1 MAATPKVVISNPS
14 VIRWAV
20 ILVIFIPVMYLL
32 ISTRGASSS
41 SSQNLTEVRPSP
53 THQPFEEDSPAQ
65 ELPLAILQR
74 GGGAE
79 PSTQCSHDSFHRWV
93 SQVLT
98 HHFGP
103 AIAEAVYDPEL
114 YNLMVRT
121 VETDGEG
128 SWWWP
133 NDDNFLF
140 STMLTRPTL
149 PAHFHNISN
158 LLWWTKRWT
167 TVAISKI
174 TRDSELEKLFERM
187 CLDPEHLMKMNLLE
201 KTIVRA
207 LGAQVQYFHTV
218 LQLGIDVCNSPA
230 VNEALHNL
238 VKHEK
243 GMDALVLISGWIE
256 PSTSVSDINKIM
268 ESYSAPSSRLTE
280 LVHRRLKAVLAASE
294 ALKSGGV
301 RAHSQALYPLYYDTA
316 PYLSSNPLN
325 GKYWNMLRPTAGC
338 SSIVRM
344 CEVADGCRL
353 VCNAEYLLHAGR
365 GKATADRQHQQ
376 KQPTTYAHRMLGM
389 GGNNEYEWEMS
400 LLRFF
405 QGSTSLS
412 RDDSHQLGWL
422 TTMDCTLTLT
432 PDKRQ
437 WRVPKALMDAPVGFS
452 GVSMCANW
460 KKTAPFHV
468 TPGGLKQMQLSSE
481 AAWGDASAP
490 PLTLRYTPNPRAV
503 EAAKHRRGPHATED
517 QTFTMAPRK
526 TLSSPHTAVPG
537 PRWFDA
543 LTVLKL
549 DIEGFEWN
557 YLPTWLREESHSIAT
572 NARAAVQEHSTAAID
587 FAAAVPQY
595 FTVSLFGL
603 EFHRIGHARH
613 YGGSY
618 IGALRSHWLTLQVY
632 SLGFIMFAHEKNEAD
647 QCCFEHAYVHVR
659 HFIRSEMW
667 MLLRDDI

>member
-14 VIRWAV
+14 VIRWAA

-32 ISTRGASSS
+32 SSTGGS
-41 SSQNLTEVRPSP
+41 SSQSLTDARHSP
-53 THQPFEEDSPAQ
+53 KHQASDEDSPAQ
-65 ELPLAILQR
+65 ELPPAILQR

-79 PSTQCSHDSFHRWV
+79 PSTQCPHDNFHRWV
-93 SQVLT
+93 TQILT
-98 HHFGP
+98 YHFGP

-133 NDDNFLF
+133 NDDLVPFK
-140 STMLTRPTL
+140 TVDTPPTRPT
-149 PAHFHNISN
+149 HFHNISN

-167 TVAISKI
+167 TAAISKI

-187 CLDPEHLMKMNLLE
+187 CVDPEHLMKMNLLE

-256 PSTSVSDINKIM
+256 PSTSVSDIDKIM

-280 LVHRRLKAVLAASE
+280 LVHSRLKAVVAASE

-316 PYLSSNPLN
+316 PYLSANPLE
-325 GKYWNMLRPTAGC
+325 GKFWNMLRPTAGC

-344 CEVADGCRL
+344 CEVPDGCRL
-353 VCNAEYLLHAGR
+353 VCNSEYLLHAGR
-365 GKATADRQHQQ
+365 GKDRQQQ

-432 PDKRQ
+432 RGKRQ
-437 WRVPKALMDAPVGFS
+437 WRVPKALMDAPIGFS
-452 GVSMCANW
+452 GVSICASG
-460 KKTAPFHV
+460 KKTAPFLV
-468 TPGGLKQMQLSSE
+468 APGGLKQLQLSSE
-481 AAWGDASAP
+481 ATWGDASAP
-490 PLTLRYTPNPRAV
+490 PLTLRYTPNPIAA
-503 EAAKHRRGPHATED
+503 EAAKRRRGPHATED
-517 QTFTMAPRK
+517 QSFTMAPRK

-543 LTVLKL
+543 LTVFKM
-549 DIEGFEWN
+549 DIEGFEWS
-557 YLPTWLREESHSIAT
+557 YLPAWLREESHSIAT

-603 EFHRIGHARH
+603 EFHRIGHAKH
-613 YGGSY
+613 HGNTNT
-618 IGALRSHWLTLQVY
+618 GALRAHWLTLQVY
-632 SLGFIMFAHEKNEAD
+632 SLGFIMIAHEKNEFD

-667 MLLRDDI
+667 MLLRDNI